1 MKNYLTLLCLSNIQ
15 DVTTGLHTFVN
26 CIENGVIS
34 AAPETVPGFIVV
46 SKWTC
51 SKKTSELTAS
61 VICHRPDGSEDTL
74 NIIKGIQAEKGNLTI
89 AIQLEFIEIK
99 DAGTHYIQVKLQEG
113 DQDPYFGH
121 RYPISIT
128 LRKKP

>member
-15 DVTTGLHTFVN
+15 DVTTGLSTFVN
-26 CIENGVIS
+26 CIENGVVNS
-34 AAPETVPGFIVV
+34 VPETLPGFIVV

-51 SKKTSELTAS
+51 SKKATGLTAS

-74 NIIKGIQAEKGNLTI
+74 HIIKGIHAEKGNLTI

-99 DAGTHYIQVKLQEG
+99 DAGTHYIQVKLHEG
-113 DQDPYFGH
+113 DQDFCFGH
-121 RYPISIT
+121 KYPISIT